1 MSDKPIIFSAP
12 MVRALLAGRKT
23 QTRRVLKPQP
33 EFRGGC
39 GDWHDAEEW
48 GWETEDGDQLSV
60 LDIAPNGYHR
70 GDRLWVREACRA
82 EELSRPPL
90 KRPATKAEKKK
101 LGRTHIAVLDE
112 LDGADGIRYL
122 ADDFWA
128 KIENTPSAAERWID
142 LFNYRGR
149 AENVI
154 GHNVSPI
161 HMPRWASRLT
171 LIVTDVRV
179 QRVQEI
185 SEADAVAEGIEQDPA
200 TMAFWGADGQGVGG
214 ATTLWAHASMAFR
227 DLWNSIHG
235 PKAWDAN
242 PWVCAISFTVTPQNI
257 DQIGGKA

>member
-70 GDRLWVREACRA
+70 GDRLWVREAWRFDIEWDDCKPSDFDRA
-82 EELSRPPL
+82 DAICYEADGHHETRAWGHPFN
-90 KRPATKAEKKK
+90 
-101 LGRTHIAVLDE
+101 LGRL
-112 LDGADGIRYL
+112 R
-122 ADDFWA
+122 
-128 KIENTPSAAERWID
+128 
-142 LFNYRGR
+142 
-149 AENVI
+149 
-154 GHNVSPI
+154 SPI

-171 LIVTDVRV
+171 LTVTDVRV

-227 DLWNSIHG
+227 DIWNSIHG
-235 PKAWDAN
+235 PAAWDAN
-242 PWVCAISFTVTPQNI
+242 QWVCAISFTVTPQNI

>member
-12 MVRALLAGRKT
+12 MVRALLDGRKT

-70 GDRLWVREACRA
+70 GDRLWVREAHYLTDDGDEA
-82 EELSRPPL
+82 YAIYSADAADVASHLTEMDDL
-90 KRPATKAEKKK
+90 KR
-101 LGRTHIAVLDE
+101 
-112 LDGADGIRYL
+112 RYPQYDWSSHL
-122 ADDFWA
+122 RLR
-128 KIENTPSAAERWID
+128 PS
-142 LFNYRGR
+142 
-149 AENVI
+149 
-154 GHNVSPI
+154 I

-179 QRVQEI
+179 QRLQDI

-227 DLWNSIHG
+227 DIWNSIHG
-235 PKAWDAN
+235 PEAWDAN
-242 PWVCAISFTVTPQNI
+242 PWVVALTFTVQRGNI
-257 DQIGGKA
+257 DQIGGAA